1 MERKAIEQILAKQ
14 PVMQVN
20 VKIAVVSKY
29 GDHQVEIR
37 CKDTDRLIWRAWDF
51 EKDFKEDLERELLR
65 LAPL

>member
-1 MERKAIEQILAKQ
+1 
-14 PVMQVN
+14 MQVR
-20 VKIAVVSKY
+20 VKIAAVSKY